1 MELLE
6 LRNPLRRFNKEK
18 KVDAVILDTNRG
30 YSILKRTEEVT
41 GEKIIHDKEDVYTGV
56 IPTVVEIHPDILPI
70 PWVFKAMWIKKRWRM
85 RLHHKLFD
93 EPFTRDLFT
102 GEILNQEKKKA
113 VLKERG
119 FIDKDGYLLDVLG
132 NRVSIGEADPKAYI
146 KVDVSD
152 IDFIKAEYKAV
163 ADSNLVGKAAASM
176 AKTGQSLDTYF
187 YILLGI
193 SLITNVILVFL
204 MQGGVESL
212 GI

>member
-1 MELLE
+1 MILE
-6 LRNPLRRFNKEK
+6 
-18 KVDAVILDTNRG
+18 TSRG

-41 GEKIIHDKEDVYTGV
+41 GEKIIHDKEDVYTGT
-56 IPTVVEIHPDILPI
+56 IPSVVEVHPDFLPI
-70 PWVFKAMWIKKRWRM
+70 PFIFKAMWFKKRWRI

-93 EPFTRDLFT
+93 EPFTRDLYT
-102 GEILNQEKKKA
+102 GEILNKEKKEA

-119 FIDKDGYLLDVLG
+119 FIDKDGYVLDSNG
-132 NRVSIGEADPKAYI
+132 NRVSIGEVDKKVYI

-163 ADSNLVGKAAASM
+163 ADSNLVGKAATSM

-212 GI
+212 GL

>member
-6 LRNPLRRFNKEK
+6 LRNPLRRFNQEK
-18 KVDAVILDTNRG
+18 KVDAVILETFKG
-30 YSILKRTEEVT
+30 YSILKRTEEIT
-41 GEKIIHDKEDVYTGV
+41 GEKIIHDKNDIYIGV
-56 IPTVVEIHPDILPI
+56 VPAVVEIHPDILPI
-70 PWVFKAMWIKKRWRM
+70 PTIFKTLWMRKRWRI

-93 EPFTRDLFT
+93 EPFTRDLYT

-119 FIDKDGYLLDVLG
+119 FIDNDGYLLDQNG
-132 NRVSIGEADPKAYI
+132 NRVSIGETDKKVYI

-163 ADSNLVGKAAASM
+163 ADSNMVVKAAASM

-193 SLITNVILVFL
+193 SLVTNVILVFL
-204 MQGGVESL
+204 MQGGVDSL
-212 GI
+212 GL

>member
-1 MELLE
+1 
-6 LRNPLRRFNKEK
+6 
-18 KVDAVILDTNRG
+18 
-30 YSILKRTEEVT
+30 
-41 GEKIIHDKEDVYTGV
+41 
-56 IPTVVEIHPDILPI
+56 
-70 PWVFKAMWIKKRWRM
+70 M

-102 GEILNQEKKKA
+102 GEILNQEKKNA
-113 VLKERG
+113 VLQERG
-119 FIDKDGYLLDVLG
+119 FTDKDGYLLDNKG
-132 NRVSIGEADPKAYI
+132 NRVSIGEADIRAYI

-163 ADSNLVGKAAASM
+163 ADSNLVGKAATSM

-212 GI
+212 GL

>member
-1 MELLE
+1 MLQ
-6 LRNPLRRFNKEK
+6 LRNPLRRFKQEK
-18 KVDAVILDTNRG
+18 TVEAVILETFRG
-30 YSILKRTEEVT
+30 YSILRLTKEVT
-41 GEKIIHDKEDVYTGV
+41 GEKIIHGKDDVYTGI
-56 IPTVVEIHPDILPI
+56 IPSVVEIHPDFLPI
-70 PWVFKAMWIKKRWRM
+70 PFIFKKMWLKKRWRI

-93 EPFTRDLFT
+93 EPFTRDLYT
-102 GEILNQEKKKA
+102 GEILNKDKKEA

-119 FIDKDGYLLDVLG
+119 FIDKDGYVLDSNG
-132 NRVSIGEADPKAYI
+132 NRVSIGEADKKVYI

-212 GI
+212 GL

>member
-1 MELLE
+1 M
-6 LRNPLRRFNKEK
+6 
-18 KVDAVILDTNRG
+18 
-30 YSILKRTEEVT
+30 T
-41 GEKIIHDKEDVYTGV
+41 GEKLLHGKEDVYIGV
-56 IPTVVEIHPDILPI
+56 VPHVVEIHPDILPI
-70 PWVFKAMWIKKRWRM
+70 PFIFKKMWISKRWRI
-85 RLHHKLFD
+85 RLHHKLKD

-102 GEILNQEKKKA
+102 GAILNKEKKQT

-119 FIDKDGYLLDVLG
+119 FIDKDEYLLDEQG
-132 NRVSIGEADPKAYI
+132 NRVSIGEVDKKVFI

-193 SLITNVILVFL
+193 SLITNVLLVFL

-212 GI
+212 GL

>member
-1 MELLE
+1 LLQ
-6 LRNPLRRFNKEK
+6 LRNPLKRFNQEK
-18 KVDAVILDTNRG
+18 KVDAVLLETSRG
-30 YSILKRTEEVT
+30 YSILKRTEEIT
-41 GEKIIHDKEDVYTGV
+41 GEKIIHEKKDVYTGV
-56 IPTVVEIHPDILPI
+56 MPHVVEVNPDFLPI
-70 PWVFKAMWIKKRWRM
+70 PFIFKAMWMKKRWRI

-93 EPFTRDLFT
+93 EPFTRDLYT
-102 GEILNQEKKKA
+102 GEILNQEKKKS

-119 FIDKDGYLLDVLG
+119 FIDNDGYLLDQNG
-132 NRVSIGEADPKAYI
+132 NRVSIGEVDKKAYI

-163 ADSNLVGKAAASM
+163 ADSNLVGKAATSM

-212 GI
+212 GL